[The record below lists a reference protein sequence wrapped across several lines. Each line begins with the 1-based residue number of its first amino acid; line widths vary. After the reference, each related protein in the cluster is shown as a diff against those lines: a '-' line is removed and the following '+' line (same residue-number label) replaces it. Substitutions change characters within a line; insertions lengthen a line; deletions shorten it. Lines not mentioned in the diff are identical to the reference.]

1 MIWTDAIE
9 LCEFERRGWLYP
21 DELSLIYRTDCAR
34 RTALLA
40 RRVQLERHRTLALWH
55 VFAGARGDGRYT
67 ATLDELVYGN
77 ARAMHELVALRVELD
92 KLRARVYDF
101 SVDQHVRCRTD
112 VLWRYRLRLARL
124 EAEAWRELVRE
135 RECAWAKDSDGNWDT
150 LCGHCFVLE
159 SGTPRD
165 NDMEFCCYCGGS
177 LEQVEYIDEA
187 NQERD

>member
-21 DELSLIYRTDCAR
+21 DELSLIYRADCAR
-34 RTALLA
+34 RTARLE

-92 KLRARVYDF
+92 KLRARV
-101 SVDQHVRCRTD
+101 VDSDLERGRISQQLAEAEEAIRFAHEEF
-112 VLWRYRLRLARL
+112 RLAPVTIRFPGRFEAQINSEAPVKWDELPAVGRL
-124 EAEAWRELVRE
+124 CPNA
-135 RECAWAKDSDGNWDT
+135 DG
-150 LCGHCFVLE
+150 
-159 SGTPRD
+159 RD
-165 NDMEFCCYCGGS
+165 
-177 LEQVEYIDEA
+177 
-187 NQERD
+187 R